1 MRNLPR
7 RSRGLLLALSLAL
20 APALALVPTHA
31 HGQPQPASGSDLAQ
45 VRKLVDHADYAE
57 AEAALKP
64 LLGQKAAQLLE
75 AEIELRTGRYAEAA
89 QAAKGAAS
97 DKSLADDA
105 AALRAEALASVGKM
119 SEAIQVL
126 RDVEQD
132 PDARRARLLL
142 GEYLIA
148 TGKRGDARAPLMTL
162 ISDYNSDA
170 INSKDPVGLSMVGRA
185 AHLLRS
191 AKDANEAFNDAEKA
205 GAKTRVETL
214 LWRSELFLDKY
225 DPGHAGQV
233 VEEAAKLSP
242 SDPRVRVELARVKL
256 ENSMDFDGAEHEL
269 EHALKVNPH
278 LTDAYFV
285 KAGLALRDLDIEAAD
300 RAADEGLKT
309 NPNDLELLSMKAA
322 IRFLSD
328 DKPGFESFKAK
339 VFGLNPE
346 YSDFYQ
352 IVGDYA
358 EWEHRYDDIVAFMRE
373 AVKVDGRD
381 AKAYAT
387 LGLNLIRAGKEDE
400 GVEALRKAWDYD
412 KFNVRVF
419 NTLNLY
425 EKDIANDYVTVEG
438 QTFRIRYNKAEKAIL
453 ERYVPRMLEEAW
465 GSMVKRYHFTPT
477 TPVAI
482 ELYADSEHFSVRTSG
497 LPEVGIQGVCFGHTL
512 ALMSPHAAPFNWGN
526 VLWHELGHI
535 FAIQLSKNHVP
546 RWFTE
551 GLSEY
556 ETIIRRPE
564 WQREEDPALFAGLQ
578 AGKIPA
584 VAAFNKAFTHVDN
597 IEDVTMAYYA
607 ASQIIVFLVERY
619 GFDKT
624 IAMLPK
630 WGAGERT
637 PAVVRE
643 ALGVSAEELDK
654 QYRDWLKTRLAR
666 YDRQYVP
673 NLHAPPLDDAQEAA
687 VKDPKS
693 ARKAVELGLALLHAG
708 KDAEGKAALEGALRI
723 DPKDPDAT
731 YALAELALDDEKPD
745 DAGRLLQSLVTNG
758 HDGYTIRMKLAV
770 IAKQKKDDKGV
781 VASLWAAYHLD
792 PTQSEPLAHLV
803 EIFHKTRDGAQE
815 MDALR
820 KLVLLEQHDREAW
833 DRLLEGLVARGQWQ
847 EAVKVGES
855 TLFVDVANPE
865 VHRLYARALAR
876 TGRWISA
883 IYEYNSAIIAGAE
896 PDSAAEIYREL
907 AKAYDKLGQA
917 QFATDAR
924 GYQKLMEKRAA
935 EAADEDGDR
944 PRKKRRDAPP
954 SAGDDGGQPPRKGRD
969 ADPKR

>member
-7 RSRGLLLALSLAL
+7 RARGALLTLTLAL
-20 APALALVPTHA
+20 APFLALVPSHA
-31 HGQPQPASGSDLAQ
+31 HGQPSTAASQSLEE
-45 VRKLVDHADYAE
+45 VRKLIDHADYAE
-57 AEAALKP
+57 AATALGP
-64 LLGQKAAQLLE
+64 LGAQKAALLLR
-75 AEIELRTGRYAEAA
+75 AEVELRTGRYAEAA
-89 QAAKGAAS
+89 DSAKAAAA
-97 DKSLADDA
+97 DKTLTADA
-105 AALRAEALASVGKM
+105 AALRAEALASQGKM

-132 PDARRARLLL
+132 PAARRARLLL

-148 TGKRGDARAPLMTL
+148 IGKRGDARAPLMTL
-162 ISDYNSDA
+162 IADYNSDA
-170 INSKDPVGLSMVGRA
+170 ITSKDPVGLSMVGRA

-233 VEEAAKLSP
+233 VQEAAKLSP
-242 SDPRVRVELARVKL
+242 SDPRVRVALARVKL
-256 ENSMDFDGAEHEL
+256 ENSMDFDGAEHEI

-278 LTDAYFV
+278 LAEAYFV
-285 KAGLALRDLDIEAAD
+285 KAGLALRDLEIEAAD
-300 RAADEGLKT
+300 KAADEGLKS

-322 IRFLSD
+322 IRFLAD
-328 DKPGFESFKAK
+328 DKPGFESWKAK
-339 VFGLNPE
+339 VFALNPE
-346 YSDFYQ
+346 YSAFYQ
-352 IVGDYA
+352 IVGDFA
-358 EWEHRYDDIVAFMRE
+358 EWEHRYDDIVAFMRD
-373 AVKVDGRD
+373 AVKIDGRD

-400 GVEALRKAWDYD
+400 GVEALRKAWDFD

-425 EKDIANDYVTVEG
+425 EKDIANDYVTVDG
-438 QTFRIRYNKAEKAIL
+438 QTFRIRYAKSEKAIL

-465 GSMVKRYHFTPT
+465 GSMVKRYHFTPV

-546 RWFTE
+546 RWYTE

-564 WQREEDPALFAGLQ
+564 WQREEDPALYAGLK

-584 VAAFNKAFTHVDN
+584 VASFNKAFTHVDN

-619 GFDKT
+619 GFEKT

-637 PAVVRE
+637 PAVVKE
-643 ALGVSAEELDK
+643 SLGITADELDK
-654 QYRDWLKTRLAR
+654 QYRDWLKTRLGR
-666 YDRQYVP
+666 YEKEYVP
-673 NLHAPPLDDAQEAA
+673 DLHAPPLDDAEEAA
-687 VKDPKS
+687 QNDPKN
-693 ARKAVELGLALLHAG
+693 AHKAVELGLALLRAG
-708 KDAEGKAALEGALRI
+708 KEAEAKAALEGALRT
-723 DPKDPDAT
+723 DPKEPDAA
-731 YALAELALDDEKPD
+731 YVLADLALDEEKTDEAQK
-745 DAGRLLQSLVTNG
+745 LLSGLVSGG
-758 HDGYTIRMKLAV
+758 HDGYAVRMKLAV
-770 IAKQKKDDKGV
+770 IAKQKKDQKGMIE
-781 VASLWAAYHLD
+781 ALWAANKLD
-792 PTQSEPLAHLV
+792 PSQSEPLAHLV

-815 MDALR
+815 MAVLR

-833 DRLLEGLVARGQWQ
+833 DRLLEGLVARGQWE
-847 EAVKVGES
+847 EAVKVGDS
-855 TLFVDVANPE
+855 AIYVDVANPE

-876 TGRWISA
+876 TGKFISA

-896 PDSAAEIYREL
+896 PETAAEIYREL
-907 AKAYDKLGQA
+907 GKAYDKLGQPKLA
-917 QFATDAR
+917 ETAR
-924 GYQKLMEKRAA
+924 EYQKLMQKRASEA
-935 EAADEDGDR
+935 EDADR
-944 PRKKRRDAPP
+944 PRKKR
-954 SAGDDGGQPPRKGRD
+954 GDRKEPEKSD
-969 ADPKR
+969 EKR

>member
-1 MRNLPR
+1 MPTTLR
-7 RSRGLLLALSLAL
+7 RSRASTLVLCLAL
-20 APALALVPTHA
+20 APALAFLPTDTA
-31 HGQPQPASGSDLAQ
+31 SGQPAASQPSADLLQ
-45 VRKLVDHADYAE
+45 VRKLVDHAEYDE
-57 AEAALKP
+57 AEVALKP
-64 LLGQKAAQLLE
+64 LLAQKPAQLLM
-75 AEIELRTGRYAEAA
+75 AEIQLRRGRYAEAA
-89 QAAKGAAS
+89 ATAKGVS
-97 DKSLADDA
+97 SEKSLANDA

-148 TGKRGDARAPLMTL
+148 IGKRGDARAPLMTL
-162 ISDYNSDA
+162 ISDYNTDA
-170 INSKDPVGLSMVGRA
+170 INSKDAVGISMVGRA

-205 GAKTRVETL
+205 GAKTHVETL

-233 VEEAAKLSP
+233 VEEATKLAP
-242 SDPRVRVELARVKL
+242 ADPRVRVAFARVKL

-269 EHALKVNPH
+269 ERALRVNPN
-278 LTDAYFV
+278 LAEAYFV
-285 KAGLALRDLDIEAAD
+285 QAGLSLRDLDIEAAD
-300 RAADEGLKT
+300 RSADQGLKT

-322 IRFLSD
+322 IRFLAD
-328 DKPGFESFKAK
+328 DQPGFLAFKKK
-339 VFGLNPE
+339 VFELNPE
-346 YSDFYQ
+346 YSSFFQ

-373 AVKVDGRD
+373 AVVIDGRD

-400 GVEALRKAWDYD
+400 GLEALRKAWDFD

-425 EKDIANDYVTVEG
+425 EKDIANDYVTATG
-438 QTFRIRYNKAEKAIL
+438 QTFRIRYNKAERAIL

-465 GSMVKRYHFTPT
+465 GSMVKRYHFTPS
-477 TPVAI
+477 TPVSI

-526 VLWHELGHI
+526 VLWHELGHV

-546 RWFTE
+546 RWYTE

-556 ETIIRRPE
+556 ETLVRRPE
-564 WQREEDPALFAGLQ
+564 WQREEDPALFAALK
-578 AGKIPA
+578 AGKVPA

-607 ASQIIVFLVERY
+607 ASQIIVFLVDRY

-624 IAMLPK
+624 ISMLPK
-630 WGAGERT
+630 WGSGERT
-637 PAVVRE
+637 PAVVKE

-654 QYRDWLKTRLAR
+654 EYRAWLATRLTR
-666 YDRQYVP
+666 YDKTYVP
-673 NLHAPPLDDAQEAA
+673 NLHAPPLEDAKEAA
-687 VKDPKS
+687 AKDPKNG
-693 ARKAVELGLALLHAG
+693 RKSVELGLALLKAG
-708 KDAEGKAALEGALRI
+708 KQTEGAAILSQALTLDPKNADAAYVLADLALE
-723 DPKDPDAT
+723 
-731 YALAELALDDEKPD
+731 DEKFD
-745 DAGRLLQSLVTNG
+745 EAAKLLQGLVSGG
-758 HDGYTIRMKLAV
+758 HDGFSVRMKLAV
-770 IAKQKKDDKGV
+770 IAKQKKDDKGII
-781 VASLWAAYHLD
+781 ANLWAAYKCD

-803 EIFHKTRDGAQE
+803 EIFHRTRDGAAE
-815 MDALR
+815 IDVLR

-833 DRLLEGLVARGQWQ
+833 DRLLEGLVARGQWE

-855 TLFVDVANPE
+855 TLFVDVTNPE

-876 TGRWISA
+876 TGKFVSA
-883 IYEYNSAIIAGAE
+883 IYEYNSAIISGAE
-896 PDSAAEIYREL
+896 PDKATEIYREL
-907 AKAYDKLGQA
+907 AKAYDKLGQPKLA
-917 QFATDAR
+917 EDAR
-924 GYQKLMEKRAA
+924 GFEKVMEKRAA
-935 EAADEDGDR
+935 EASDDDSDR
-944 PRKKRRDAPP
+944 PRPGKHGKKTSPENSKPHDSEHP
-954 SAGDDGGQPPRKGRD
+954 
-969 ADPKR
+969 